1 MIFSEETHDTAS
13 PVAVSATET
22 TDTLESESTRRFST
36 GSLLLGGLILFAV
49 VGLALMHW
57 RVQSDQTQTAS
68 DASKAINAF
77 LGDGKKNLV
86 MMQQV
91 LNDTDKLVEHFRN
104 FPAAAQVPLED
115 LNRNPFSDEQNPSR
129 TAQPVE
135 DADRKTRLNAAI
147 QRVSNLKLQSIVYG
161 TTTRSCMIDNR
172 YRQEGETF
180 DGIEIEQIH
189 PAGVI
194 VRYDGFRFELKVKN

>member
-1 MIFSEETHDTAS
+1 MIFSEETNDTTS
-13 PVAVSATET
+13 SVAVST
-22 TDTLESESTRRFST
+22 TDTPESESPRRFST
-36 GSLLLGGLILFAV
+36 GSLLLGILILAAV
-49 VGLALMHW
+49 VGLVLMHW

-68 DASKAINAF
+68 DASKAINTF
-77 LGDGKKNLV
+77 LGDGKKDLV

-147 QRVSNLKLQSIVYG
+147 QRVSNLKLQSILYG
-161 TTTRSCMIDNR
+161 TNTRSCMIDHR
-172 YRQEGETF
+172 YRQEGEIF
-180 DGIEIEQIH
+180 DGIEIEQIQ